1 MKIYTFLAQ
10 TQADIYKNYFLSSLP
25 KECQPFSVVH
35 EDSYVDYGVN
45 PLFSRRMKSKASF
58 MLDQCKKNF
67 GDIIIFS
74 DADVQFFN
82 PVKETLLQ
90 ELEDFDIAC
99 LQAGFGSCFAL
110 CSGFFI
116 CRCNDSSLNLFEN
129 MLEFFYRDDQYSLNQ
144 QRWLCKH
151 KCLTPG
157 RFFTIGQTLHKP
169 WEEAYEFN
177 IQKNILV
184 HHASG
189 TVGIPN
195 KKKLMDIVRKKYEG

>member
-1 MKIYTFLAQ
+1 MKIYTFLARAQ
-10 TQADIYKNYFLSSLP
+10 EDIYKNYFLSSLP
-25 KECQPFSVVH
+25 DECEPCSIIH
-35 EDSYVDYGVN
+35 EDEYVDYGVN
-45 PLFSRRMKSKASF
+45 SLFSNRMKSKASF
-58 MLDQCKKNF
+58 MLNQCKKNF

-74 DADVQFFN
+74 DADVQFFG

-99 LQAGFGSCFAL
+99 LQGGFGHCFAL

-157 RFFTIGQTLHKP
+157 RFFTIGQTLHKL
-169 WEEAYEFN
+169 WEETSEFN
-177 IQKNILV
+177 IPKDILV

-189 TVGIPN
+189 TIGISN
-195 KKKLMDIVRKKYEG
+195 KKKLMDIVRKKYER